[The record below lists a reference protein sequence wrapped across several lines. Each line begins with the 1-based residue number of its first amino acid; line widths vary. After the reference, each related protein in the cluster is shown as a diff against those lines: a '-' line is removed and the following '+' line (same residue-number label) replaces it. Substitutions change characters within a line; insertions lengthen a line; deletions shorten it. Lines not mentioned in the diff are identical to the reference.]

1 LFKTIV
7 AVVALVFLFVSPVQ
21 ADFAYKFDTV
31 FSGTVQPSGGLPWLT
46 ATFENTG
53 EKDQVTLT
61 LTSSNLG
68 GTEFVSNWFFNYNY
82 QGPSTLA
89 ITQGEGTAPLA
100 INPFATLGRYKAD
113 GTGGWFDLT
122 FAFPTEG
129 ADRFTNGES
138 AVFTITGTGLTADM
152 FRAQSWDS
160 KTGGER
166 SVLYAAAHIQSIG
179 SESAWVT
186 TGTSTTNTP
195 IPAAAWLLGSGLL
208 GLVAIRRRMKK

>member
-1 LFKTIV
+1 MFKTIV
-7 AVVALVFLFVSPVQ
+7 AVVALVFLFASPVQ
-21 ADFAYKFDTV
+21 ADFIYKFDTV

-46 ATFENTG
+46 AKFEDTG
-53 EKDQVTLT
+53 TDKVTLT
-61 LTSSNLG
+61 LTASNLAG
-68 GTEFVSNWFFNYNY
+68 SEFVSNWYFNFMGSDLSINRI
-82 QGPSTLA
+82 G
-89 ITQGEGTAPLA
+89 GDAPLTT
-100 INPFATLGRYKAD
+100 NTLGELGRYKAD

-129 ADRFTNGES
+129 ADRFTNDKS

-152 FRAQSWDS
+152 FLAQSWDS